1 MLLFILKRTFS
12 KAIFRVFTSN
22 QLKFQFFV
30 IYMATVNK
38 WIVFSMAQ
46 IELQMKEF
54 CHGLKQDFCLRFLSR
69 MNQYLILKNVNLL
82 LKKKNTT
89 QQELLFGMNSKWLIV
104 LLLKHQCLQNKSNQ
118 NKMSTIS
125 LESMESLC
133 S

>member
-1 MLLFILKRTFS
+1 MQLFIPKHTFS
-12 KAIFRVFTSN
+12 KAIFKIFMSN
-22 QLKFQFFV
+22 QMKFQFFV

-54 CHGLKQDFCLRFLSR
+54 CHGQKQDFCLRFLNR
-69 MNQYLILKNVNLL
+69 MNQYLISKNVNLL

-89 QQELLFGMNSKWLIV
+89 QQELLFGMNSKWQIV
-104 LLLKHQCLQNKSNQ
+104 SLLKHPCSQNKSNKI
-118 NKMSTIS
+118 KMFSVS
-125 LESMESLC
+125 LESKERLC